1 MQAPSRQAPSRQAPS
16 RQAPSWTTGG
26 PLGDIDRA
34 YDNAGAIPDAK
45 AYPPRWSEAASAF
58 RARLVEEGRAR
69 LGLPYGTGPRHAY
82 DLFLPEGAPAG
93 LAVFVHGGYWKAF
106 DRSVWS
112 HLAAGPL
119 AHGFAVAL
127 PSYTLCP
134 EARIA
139 GITSEIA
146 AFLDR
151 ASAEVAGP
159 VHLSGHSAG
168 GHLVTRMLCADV
180 ALACAGR
187 IARVVSISGVHD
199 LRPLLGTQMNEI
211 LHLDSDEARA
221 ESPVLQAPRP
231 GARLIAVAG
240 GDELPEFRRQNLLL
254 PTVWHGLGAET
265 EAWEIAGTQH
275 FSVIEGLSD
284 PGSALT
290 RVLVGS

>member
-1 MQAPSRQAPSRQAPS
+1 MRAAAMQAV
-16 RQAPSWTTGG
+16 SWTTGG
-26 PLGDIDRA
+26 ALGDIGRA
-34 YDNAGAIPDAK
+34 YDNVGAIPDAR
-45 AYPPRWSEAASAF
+45 AYPARWSEAAAVF
-58 RARLVEEGRAR
+58 RDRLAAEGRAR
-69 LGLPYGTGPRHAY
+69 LGLPYGAGPRHAY
-82 DLFLPEGAPAG
+82 DLFLPAGTPIG

-139 GITSEIA
+139 DITAEIA

-159 VHLSGHSAG
+159 LHLSGHSAG
-168 GHLVTRMLCADV
+168 GHLVTRMLCTDLS
-180 ALACAGR
+180 LACAGR
-187 IARVVSISGVHD
+187 IAQVVSISGVHD
-199 LRPLLGTQMNEI
+199 LRPLLGTGMNEI
-211 LHLDSDEARA
+211 LRLDADEARA
-221 ESPVLQAPRP
+221 ESPALREPRP

-254 PTVWHGLGAET
+254 PTVWHGLRAET
-265 EAWEIAGTQH
+265 AAFEIAGTHH
-275 FSVIEGLSD
+275 FSVIQGLAD
-284 PGSALT
+284 PESALT
-290 RVLVGS
+290 RALAGG

>member
-1 MQAPSRQAPSRQAPS
+1 MQAPT
-16 RQAPSWTTGG
+16 WTTDGG
-26 PLGDIDRA
+26 LSDLDRA
-34 YDNAGAIPDAK
+34 YDNVGAIPDAK
-45 AYPPRWSEAASAF
+45 AYPARWSEAASEF
-58 RARLVEEGRAR
+58 RERLSARGRAR
-69 LGLPYGTGPRHAY
+69 LGLPYGAGPRHAY

-134 EARIA
+134 EARLS
-139 GITSEIA
+139 GITAEIA

-151 ASAEVAGP
+151 AGAEVAGP
-159 VHLSGHSAG
+159 IHLSGHSAG
-168 GHLVTRMLCADV
+168 GHLVTRMLCTDV

-187 IARVVSISGVHD
+187 IGRAVSISGVHD
-199 LRPLLGTQMNEI
+199 LRPLLPTRMNDV
-211 LHLDSDEARA
+211 LRLDAEEARA
-221 ESPVLQAPRP
+221 ESPALHAPRP

-254 PTVWHGLGAET
+254 PTIWHGLGART
-265 EAWEIAGTQH
+265 EAHEIVGTHH
-275 FSVIEGLSD
+275 FSVIAGLGEPD
-284 PGSALT
+284 SALT
-290 RVLVGS
+290 RALVGG

>member
-1 MQAPSRQAPSRQAPS
+1 MQPVSLQPV
-16 RQAPSWTTGG
+16 SWTTGG
-26 PLGDIDRA
+26 ALGDRDRA
-34 YDNAGAIPDAK
+34 YDNVGAIPDARS
-45 AYPPRWSEAASAF
+45 YPARWSEAAASFRERLSA
-58 RARLVEEGRAR
+58 EGRAR
-69 LGLPYGTGPRHAY
+69 LGLLYGAGPRHAY
-82 DLFLPEGAPAG
+82 DLFLPDGTPRG

-119 AHGFAVAL
+119 AHGLAVAL

-139 GITSEIA
+139 AITAEIA

-151 ASAEVAGP
+151 AAAEVAGP
-159 VHLSGHSAG
+159 VRLSGHSAG

-180 ALACAGR
+180 DLACAER

-199 LRPLLGTQMNEI
+199 LRPLLGTGMNEV
-211 LHLDSDEARA
+211 LHLDPAEARA
-221 ESPVLQAPRP
+221 ESPALREPRP
-231 GARLIAVAG
+231 GARLVAVAG
-240 GDELPEFRRQNLLL
+240 SDELPEFRRQNLLL

-265 EAWEIAGTQH
+265 QAFEIADRHH
-275 FSVIEGLSD
+275 FSVIEDLTD

-290 RVLVGS
+290 RALAGG

>member
-1 MQAPSRQAPSRQAPS
+1 M
-16 RQAPSWTTGG
+16 TGG
-26 PLGDIDRA
+26 ALGDLDRA
-34 YDNAGAIPDAK
+34 YDNVGAIPDAK
-45 AYPPRWSEAASAF
+45 RYPARWSEAAASF
-58 RARLVEEGRAR
+58 RDDLSRQGRAR
-69 LGLPYGTGPRHAY
+69 LGLPYGAGPRHAY
-82 DLFLPEGAPAG
+82 DLFLPEGTPAG

-139 GITSEIA
+139 GITAEIA

-159 VHLSGHSAG
+159 IHLSGHSAG
-168 GHLVTRMLCADV
+168 GHLVSRMLCTDID
-180 ALACAGR
+180 LACAGR
-187 IARVVSISGVHD
+187 IGRVVSISGVHD
-199 LRPLLGTQMNEI
+199 LRPLLGTPMNET
-211 LHLDSDEARA
+211 LRLDAGEARA
-221 ESPVLQAPRP
+221 ESPALHAPRP
-231 GARLIAVAG
+231 GARLVAVAG

-254 PTVWHGLGAET
+254 PTIWHGLGAET
-265 EAWEIAGTQH
+265 AAFEIAGLHH

-284 PGSALT
+284 PEGGLT
-290 RVLVGS
+290 RALVGG